1 MQPNNTT
8 RLQVPIIM
16 GDSYLDPITCQESRV
31 SSFRLIENSSD
42 DDSSGPTVVPFCGG
56 YQAYLDADVMATEK
70 RMLEALRDFK
80 DTLNGNEMLFF
91 FGVLQPLFLGN
102 QCFRTSDA
110 IRLNSM
116 QPTDKVHDN
125 NSYLKFELV
134 ALILSFFS
142 KFFFN
147 YAFIRK

>member
-31 SSFRLIENSSD
+31 SSFRLMDSNTS
-42 DDSSGPTVVPFCGG
+42 DSSGPTVVPFCGG

-80 DTLNGNEMLFF
+80 DTLNGNFYAGIM
-91 FGVLQPLFLGN
+91 VLYLFLLF
-102 QCFRTSDA
+102 CDLYFRESVFQGV
-110 IRLNSM
+110 IC
-116 QPTDKVHDN
+116 V
-125 NSYLKFELV
+125 
-134 ALILSFFS
+134 IG
-142 KFFFN
+142 
-147 YAFIRK
+147 